1 MKKLII
7 VCFVFL
13 FLSKNSFS
21 INDYKEGDT
30 LYVWA
35 PNGVTLRTEK
45 SETSDKILAIKYG
58 EKVVVLEHKNVHDEE
73 YVIEIDIENSDGIND
88 DFLIEGAWVKVKY
101 RNTIGYI
108 FDGYVSK
115 LIPMKSGENFIE
127 YAERSF
133 NKVKVFENFKE
144 DYRVHYHVVYD
155 NGIMI
160 DQEANIKCS
169 NYGIGIYF
177 LPMTLEEA
185 YLIFVAKYFCK
196 VQESDCM
203 YKGCNSGI
211 FGFEFGIGGIDILQ
225 ENNYVVVKEW
235 NSN

>member
-1 MKKLII
+1 
-7 VCFVFL
+7 
-13 FLSKNSFS
+13 
-21 INDYKEGDT
+21 
-30 LYVWA
+30 
-35 PNGVTLRTEK
+35 
-45 SETSDKILAIKYG
+45 
-58 EKVVVLEHKNVHDEE
+58 
-73 YVIEIDIENSDGIND
+73 
-88 DFLIEGAWVKVKY
+88 
-101 RNTIGYI
+101 
-108 FDGYVSK
+108 
-115 LIPMKSGENFIE
+115 
-127 YAERSF
+127 
-133 NKVKVFENFKE
+133 
-144 DYRVHYHVVYD
+144 
-155 NGIMI
+155 MI